1 MIKLKKKIEDVIKDN
16 EKAMRFTENKHNIFK
31 CLSKELKNDREIID
45 NDGVKKLNEEEYDNQ
60 LKMVKKLDRNYETDF
75 VFN

>member
-1 MIKLKKKIEDVIKDN
+1 MIKLKKKIEDVIKDK
-16 EKAMRFTENKHNIFK
+16 EIAMRVIENKHNIFK
-31 CLSKELKNDREIID
+31 CLSKELRNDREIID

>member
-1 MIKLKKKIEDVIKDN
+1 MKKKFEDVRKDR
-16 EKAMRFTENKHNIFK
+16 EIAMRVIENKHNNFK
-31 CLSKELKNDREIID
+31 CLSKELRNDREIID